1 MLAER
6 DALKLVNQELAKRV
20 TRPVS
25 NGPCKGCMQVCL
37 STSLQIN
44 EQALG

>member
-20 TRPVS
+20 THPDS
-25 NGPCKGCMQVCL
+25 SGPCKGCMQVYEN
-37 STSLQIN
+37 TWLQHYAK
-44 EQALG
+44 ALG